1 MTNETSNASRTEEKR
16 KIQSFSIMRADELYN
31 LPEVKEQ
38 FLVDRLLP
46 LGGLS
51 ILAGK
56 PKDGKSCLA
65 RQLAI
70 DVAQGRDFLGRETMR
85 SGVLYLGLEESAS
98 QFQRAAKA
106 AGMKPNDSIYAMF
119 ERVKVT
125 PACAVQMIN
134 ANLEEHRDIGLV
146 VVDTLFKLARAKDTN
161 SYTDSSD
168 SLEPWHNLAMKH
180 NIAILGLH
188 HNRKAVSADAASSTN
203 MSGSTAIAAN
213 ATNII
218 EIYRQR
224 ANDASSQRIIRMNEY
239 RFGDEL
245 QPLLL
250 SFDKETQ
257 RYTAAGALSDFD
269 AQEAK
274 QRMQE
279 IEGRVVDFVTNNPGR
294 EQKDIVQAVQGR
306 TTDVKAVL
314 YRLFKGDNP
323 ILKRTGDGVKFGPY
337 LYFPVDL
344 IEEAAA

>member
-1 MTNETSNASRTEEKR
+1 MRTS
-16 KIQSFSIMRADELYN
+16 
-31 LPEVKEQ
+31 
-38 FLVDRLLP
+38 
-46 LGGLS
+46 
-51 ILAGK
+51 
-56 PKDGKSCLA
+56 
-65 RQLAI
+65 
-70 DVAQGRDFLGRETMR
+70 
-85 SGVLYLGLEESAS
+85 VLYLGLEESAS

-106 AGMKPNDSIYAMF
+106 AGMKPDDSIYAMF

-125 PACAVQMIN
+125 SACAVQMIN
-134 ANLEEHRDIGLV
+134 ANLEEHKDIGLV

-250 SFDKETQ
+250 SFDKDTQ
-257 RYTAAGALSDFD
+257 RYTAAGALADWS
-269 AQEAK
+269 AK
-274 QRMQE
+274 ETEKRLQE
-279 IEGRVVDFVTNNPGR
+279 IEELIIDFVAQNPGR
-294 EQKDIVQAVQGR
+294 EQKDIVQAVEAR
-306 TTDVKAVL
+306 TSDVKAAL
-314 YRLFKGDNP
+314 YRLYKGESP
-323 ILKRTGDGVKFGPY
+323 VLKRTGEGVKSAPY
-337 LYFPVDL
+337 LYFPADL
-344 IEEAAA
+344 MKEVAA